1 MARLSREE
9 SKQRTRE
16 LLLDAAKSAFAR
28 GGFGGAS
35 ADVIAE
41 RAGFSKG
48 AFYANFDS
56 KEEIFLELLKR
67 HMAREA
73 KVIAELVESAP
84 DTAQILKGVEAWFL
98 TLEADAEWQ
107 LLSIEL
113 ALHARRDPE
122 FGKRFEQA
130 QAAHRREL
138 GKVIKRFFDQAKCR
152 APDKPERLSAALM
165 ALAHGLALV
174 KTSDDDR
181 QNVAGKLTVLL
192 LQGLLALAKERGT

>member
-16 LLLDAAKSAFAR
+16 LLLEAAKSEFAR

-48 AFYANFDS
+48 AFYAHFDS
-56 KEEIFLELLKR
+56 KEEIFLELLTV
-67 HMAREA
+67 HMGHAA
-73 KVIAELVESAP
+73 KAIAQLIEGAP

-98 TLEADAEWQ
+98 SLEEDTEWK

-113 ALHARRDPE
+113 ALHAKRDE
-122 FGKRFEQA
+122 AFGKRFDQA

-138 GKVIKRFFDQAKCR
+138 GKLVKRFFDQAGRK
-152 APDKPERLSAALM
+152 APDKTERLGGALM
-165 ALAHGLALV
+165 ALSHGLALV
-174 KTSDDDR
+174 KTSDDDE
-181 QNVAGKLTVLL
+181 QNVAGKLTVLM
-192 LQGLLALAKERGT
+192 LQGLLAVAKEK

>member
-9 SKQRTRE
+9 SKQRTRQ
-16 LLLDAAKSAFAR
+16 LLLEAAKSEFAR

-35 ADVIAE
+35 ADLIAE

-48 AFYANFDS
+48 AFYAHFDS

-67 HMAREA
+67 HMEHEARA
-73 KVIAELVESAP
+73 IAHLMDGAS
-84 DTAQILKGVEAWFL
+84 DTAQILKGVEAWFRSL
-98 TLEADAEWQ
+98 DADAEWR

-113 ALHARRDPE
+113 LLHSRRDAE

-130 QAAHRREL
+130 QSAHRREL
-138 GKVIKRFFDQAKCR
+138 GKLIKRFFDHAGRK
-152 APDKPERLSAALM
+152 APDKPERLGGALM

-174 KTSDDDR
+174 KTSDDGE
-181 QNVAGKLTVLL
+181 QNAAGKLTVLM
-192 LQGLLALAKERGT
+192 LQGLLALSKEKG